1 LSPFET
7 PEFRALFNTT
17 LKNAAGKVRIEKN
30 WPAIQVP
37 ESIDQVSAFLTAHK
51 SSLNNAKMFV
61 SFDCTNPKD
70 EPEKRFAYFTTQVI
84 SATPTLTSLIS
95 HHVKLLPRVLKSAV
109 QSANTVIFIPSSF
122 DFIRVHNYF
131 RKQSSLSFA
140 ILSE

>member
-1 LSPFET
+1 
-7 PEFRALFNTT
+7 
-17 LKNAAGKVRIEKN
+17 
-30 WPAIQVP
+30 
-37 ESIDQVSAFLTAHK
+37 
-51 SSLNNAKMFV
+51 MFV
-61 SFDCTNPKD
+61 PFDCANPKD

-84 SATPTLTSLIS
+84 SATPTLTSLIL

-140 ILSE
+140 ILSEWAPHKKQNPKMLANYM